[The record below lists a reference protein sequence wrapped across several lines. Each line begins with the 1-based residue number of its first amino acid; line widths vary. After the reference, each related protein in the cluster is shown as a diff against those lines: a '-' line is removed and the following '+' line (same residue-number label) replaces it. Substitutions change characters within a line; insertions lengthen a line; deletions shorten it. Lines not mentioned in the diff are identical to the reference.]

1 MTIQI
6 SEELMQLYDF
16 AKVTLVL
23 VAFFA
28 LAGLAGSGLGY
39 ALFSLLDLIKAWIK
53 ELKEKCNGKDK
64 DDEHRPGN
72 IQ

>member
-53 ELKEKCNGKDK
+53 ELKEKRNGKDK